1 MDKRMKIKTIINI
14 VCLMIS
20 IIALYA
26 FVTLIDVSVGW
37 RIVLIVM
44 AIGWIVSAISNLI
57 GYFKHS
63 K

>member
-14 VCLMIS
+14 VCLIIS

-26 FVTLIDVSVGW
+26 FVTMIDISVGW
-37 RIVLIVM
+37 RIVLIVIG
-44 AIGWIVSAISNLI
+44 IGWIVSAISNLI
-57 GYFKHS
+57 GCFKQS

>member
-1 MDKRMKIKTIINI
+1 MDKRMKIKTVINI
-14 VCLMIS
+14 VCLIIS

-26 FVTLIDVSVGW
+26 FVTLIDISVGW
-37 RIVLIVM
+37 RIALIVM

-57 GYFKHS
+57 GYFKQS